1 VGCTTVT
8 IFALQHSPASQ
19 RDSSS
24 KRVFCFAF
32 LDSFCTFDIS
42 FAHTTVFAEL
52 LPLNVQI
59 RVIVERLVRRCGYEA
74 VAAACPPG
82 DAKLLSHIRKQT
94 SRKERRKAMGS
105 EGGSQVRAGRC
116 VCVLFV

>member
-1 VGCTTVT
+1 MHAIKSLIIC
-8 IFALQHSPASQ
+8 
-19 RDSSS
+19 
-24 KRVFCFAF
+24 
-32 LDSFCTFDIS
+32 
-42 FAHTTVFAEL
+42 
-52 LPLNVQI
+52 QI

-105 EGGSQVRAGRC
+105 EGGSQVRRVQGSQEDSACVACTSTGVLSSRAGGVVSMRHPRH
-116 VCVLFV
+116 